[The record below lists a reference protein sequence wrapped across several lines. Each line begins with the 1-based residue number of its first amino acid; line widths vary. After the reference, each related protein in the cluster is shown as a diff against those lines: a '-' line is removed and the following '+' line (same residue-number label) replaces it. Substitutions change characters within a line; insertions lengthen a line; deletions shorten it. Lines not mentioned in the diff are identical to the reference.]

1 LFHDI
6 FFDNADGRRMILTRQ
21 LAYAYPKGAQLSFQ
35 DVQLE
40 QGDILVLRGNSG
52 SGKSTWLALLAGL
65 LTPQQGELTVAGQ
78 RLNGLSNT
86 ARDAWRANHLGFL
99 PQKLHLSEALTV
111 AENLQLAYFAA
122 GLPLDTAA
130 KIHIESTLN
139 ALGVAD
145 FAQRKPSTLSG
156 GQAQRVALARA
167 VLLSPKIIL
176 ADEPTASLDD
186 EAANAALTLLKVSAE
201 RCKATLVIATHDF
214 RVAAA
219 LRTAQTTAKT
229 LEFAKNSDNSA
240 ENKLNMAVAGVF
252 VD

>member
-1 LFHDI
+1 
-6 FFDNADGRRMILTRQ
+6 MIWTNQ
-21 LAYAYPKGAQLSFQ
+21 LAYAYPKGAELTFQ
-35 DVQLE
+35 DIQLE

-65 LTPQQGELTVAGQ
+65 LTPQQGELTVAAQ

-86 ARDAWRANHLGFL
+86 ARDAWRANNLGFL

-122 GLPLDTAA
+122 GLPLNTAA
-130 KIHIESTLN
+130 KTHIESTLV

-145 FAQRKPSTLSG
+145 FAHRKPSTLSG

-167 VLLSPKIIL
+167 VLLNPKIIL

-186 EAANAALTLLKVSAE
+186 DAASAALALLQASAA
-201 RCKATLVIATHDF
+201 RCHATLVIATHDF
-214 RVAAA
+214 RVSEV
-219 LRTAQTTAKT
+219 LKTAKT
-229 LEFAKNSDNSA
+229 LEFGKKVLNLAINSP
-240 ENKLNMAVAGVF
+240 VAGVF

>member
-1 LFHDI
+1 
-6 FFDNADGRRMILTRQ
+6 MIWTNQ
-21 LAYAYPKGAQLSFQ
+21 LAYAYPKGTELTFQ

-78 RLNGLSNT
+78 RLNGMSNT
-86 ARDAWRANHLGFL
+86 VRDAWRANNLGFL

-122 GLPLDTAA
+122 GLPLNAVA
-130 KIHIESTLN
+130 KMHMKAHIASTLA
-139 ALGVAD
+139 ALDVAD
-145 FAQRKPSTLSG
+145 FAHRKPSTLSG

-167 VLLSPKIIL
+167 VLLNPKIIL

-186 EAANAALTLLKVSAE
+186 DAASAALALLQASAA
-201 RCKATLVIATHDF
+201 RCNATLVIATHDF
-214 RVAAA
+214 RISEV
-219 LRTAQTTAKT
+219 LKTAKT
-229 LEFAKNSDNSA
+229 LQFGKNSA
-240 ENKLNMAVAGVF
+240 QIGTKPAYLLPEVL
-252 VD
+252 

>member
-1 LFHDI
+1 
-6 FFDNADGRRMILTRQ
+6 MIWTNQ
-21 LAYAYPKGAQLSFQ
+21 LAYAYPKGTELTFQ

-78 RLNGLSNT
+78 RLNGMSNT
-86 ARDAWRANHLGFL
+86 VRDAWRANNLGFL

-122 GLPLDTAA
+122 GLPLNAVA
-130 KIHIESTLN
+130 KMHMKAHIASTLA
-139 ALGVAD
+139 ALDVAE
-145 FAQRKPSTLSG
+145 FAHRKPSTLSG

-167 VLLSPKIIL
+167 VLLNPKIIL

-186 EAANAALTLLKVSAE
+186 DAASAALALLQASAA
-201 RCKATLVIATHDF
+201 RCNATLVIATHDF
-214 RVAAA
+214 RVSEV
-219 LRTAQTTAKT
+219 LKTAKT
-229 LEFAKNSDNSA
+229 LQFGKNSA
-240 ENKLNMAVAGVF
+240 QIGTKPAYLLPEVL
-252 VD
+252 

>member
-1 LFHDI
+1 
-6 FFDNADGRRMILTRQ
+6 MISTHQ
-21 LAYAYPKGAQLSFQ
+21 LAYRYKQSIDADVLSFP
-35 DVQLE
+35 DVDLQ
-40 QGDILVLRGNSG
+40 QGDTLILRGNSG

-65 LTPQQGELTVAGQ
+65 LTPQQGELTVAEQ

-86 ARDAWRANHLGFL
+86 ARDAWRANNMGFL

-122 GLPLDTAA
+122 GLPLNAA
-130 KIHIESTLN
+130 SKTHIQSTLA
-139 ALGVAD
+139 ALGVVD

-167 VLLSPKIIL
+167 VLLNPKIIL

-186 EAANAALTLLKVSAE
+186 EAASAALALLQTSAA
-201 RCKATLVIATHDF
+201 RCKATLVIATHDA

-219 LRTAQTTAKT
+219 LKTAKI
-229 LEFAKNSDNSA
+229 LEFGKKSA
-240 ENKLNMAVAGVF
+240 EIGIQTSYLLPKVL
-252 VD
+252 

>member
-1 LFHDI
+1 MI
-6 FFDNADGRRMILTRQ
+6 FTQ
-21 LAYAYPKGAQLSFQ
+21 QLSYQYRQMDSLAQVLYFP
-35 DVQLE
+35 DVDLT
-40 QGDILVLRGNSG
+40 QGKVLVLRGNSG

-65 LTPQQGELTVAGQ
+65 LTPQNGELTVAGQ

-86 ARDAWRANHLGFL
+86 ARDAWRANNLGFL

-111 AENLQLAYFAA
+111 VENLQLAYFAA
-122 GLPLDTAA
+122 GSSLNAAA
-130 KIHIESTLN
+130 KTHIEATLT

-167 VLLSPKIIL
+167 VLLNPKIIL

-186 EAANAALTLLKVSAE
+186 EAASAALALLQASAA
-201 RCKATLVIATHDF
+201 RCNATLVIATHDF

-219 LRTAQTTAKT
+219 LKTAKT
-229 LEFAKNSDNSA
+229 LELGKNNAHSAKIQS
-240 ENKLNMAVAGVF
+240 NMAVAGVF

>member
-1 LFHDI
+1 MI
-6 FFDNADGRRMILTRQ
+6 FTQ
-21 LAYAYPKGAQLSFQ
+21 QLSYQYPRSEATTATLHFPNV
-35 DVQLE
+35 DLA
-40 QGDILVLRGNSG
+40 QGDTLVLRGNSG

-78 RLNGLSNT
+78 HLNDLSNS

-122 GLPLDTAA
+122 GLPLNTAA
-130 KIHIESTLN
+130 KSHIESTLA
-139 ALGVAD
+139 ALGVAE

-167 VLLSPKIIL
+167 VLLNPKIIL

-186 EAANAALTLLKVSAE
+186 EAASAALGLLQASAT
-201 RCKATLVIATHDF
+201 RYNATLVVATHDF

-219 LRTAQTTAKT
+219 LKIAKT
-229 LEFAKNSDNSA
+229 LEFGKNSVEIGIQPAYLLPDM
-240 ENKLNMAVAGVF
+240 L
-252 VD
+252 